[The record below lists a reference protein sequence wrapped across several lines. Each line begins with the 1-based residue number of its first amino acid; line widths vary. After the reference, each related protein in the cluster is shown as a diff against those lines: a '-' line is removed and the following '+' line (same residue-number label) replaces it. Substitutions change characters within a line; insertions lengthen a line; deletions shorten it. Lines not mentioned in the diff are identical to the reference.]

1 MSDHDSAIEAGLR
14 LAAGG
19 AESCSEDHPVWHAE
33 RVQTT
38 GIEPA
43 RLSRRRLLRRAAGLG
58 AAGVLV
64 ASGSASAT
72 EYEDR
77 VDVRGLA
84 SMQAPSGALQP
95 HATRVLWRPTTTDKV
110 LALSFDD
117 GPMEHLT
124 RPLLEVLDR
133 AKVAATF
140 CVVGSRVVAQ
150 RDLVRRELSGRHEL
164 VNHSWSHPDLSQL
177 NATAVHRELDQTDEA
192 IERLTGQRPRFVRPP
207 YGRLSGLALRC
218 LAETHHDVLMW
229 NVHLHDQHRS
239 SADNV
244 ADVLQVLSPGTIV
257 LGHDQGPSYRHVG
270 LAAVPGIIAGA
281 HARGYRFVT
290 ASELF
295 ALDTG

>member
-1 MSDHDSAIEAGLR
+1 MRVIG
-14 LAAGG
+14 
-19 AESCSEDHPVWHAE
+19 HPVTLKVVAG
-33 RVQTT
+33 TT
-38 GIEPA
+38 WSGRLRNVETVGETGGGEPA

-64 ASGSASAT
+64 GSGSAGAT

-77 VDVRGLA
+77 ADVREFG
-84 SMQAPSGALQP
+84 SMQAPSGASLP
-95 HATRVLWRPTTTDKV
+95 RVTRVLWRPTTTDKV

-117 GPMEHLT
+117 GPMERFT

-140 CVVGSRVVAQ
+140 CVVGSRVVQQ
-150 RDLVRRELSGRHEL
+150 RDLVRQELSGRHEL

-177 NATAVHRELDQTDEA
+177 NAAAIHRELEQTDET

-218 LAETHHDVLMW
+218 VAEAEHDVLMW
-229 NVHLHDQHRS
+229 NVRLHDQHRS

-244 ADVLQVLSPGTIV
+244 ADILQVLSPGTIV
-257 LGHDQGPSYRHVG
+257 LGHD
-270 LAAVPGIIAGA
+270 
-281 HARGYRFVT
+281 
-290 ASELF
+290 
-295 ALDTG
+295 